1 MAKHLQCKYM
11 KNWFCNTNK
20 AHATDKTSWT
30 ASIVVKH
37 MQNKCIK
44 IGFVIR
50 MKHILLTRL
59 LGHLVVKHMQNKY
72 MKNWVRITIFLTRLH
87 GHQVL

>member
-44 IGFVIR
+44 IGFIIR

-59 LGHLVVKHMQNKY
+59 LGHPHKTYAEQMYEK
-72 MKNWVRITIFLTRLH
+72 F
-87 GHQVL
+87 